1 MQDFYKQNEN
11 HTLFSTLLTSLA
23 NSLEQTSKWN
33 IFPQFDTHAPSS
45 YGGEHTNL
53 ILDSS
58 LMASDV
64 CILEIEAWIIIQ

>member
-1 MQDFYKQNEN
+1 MQDSYKQNEK

-23 NSLEQTSKWN
+23 NSLEQTSKWK

-45 YGGEHTNL
+45 YGGENTHL

-64 CILEIEAWIIIQ
+64 CILETEA